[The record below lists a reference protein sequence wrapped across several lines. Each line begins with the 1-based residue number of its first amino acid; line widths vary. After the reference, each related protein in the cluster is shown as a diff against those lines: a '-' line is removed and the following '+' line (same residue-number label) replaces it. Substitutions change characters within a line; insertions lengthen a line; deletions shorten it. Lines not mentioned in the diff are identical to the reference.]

1 MTVPFWSVMIP
12 VHEPDM
18 ALLREAV
25 GSVIASGLDHARSE
39 IVMVVHGA
47 VSDELRAYLSVLA
60 AQGITIALHTDTG
73 MVANWNACITRAR
86 GEWVHILHQD
96 DRVRPGFYA
105 SLAEGIALAP
115 RIGAAYTQTAFID
128 GHGTFLRNGHM
139 PKSTAGV
146 VDHWIEHL
154 IVNLTVQCPAM
165 VVRRAAYERLGGFNP
180 DFYYCTDA
188 EMWGRIAS
196 EYPVWF
202 DPRPLV
208 EYRVHAAN
216 ATHTHFP
223 LPRRWRERRRCLA
236 LNLSRLSPAIQPTA
250 RRSGEHY
257 QCRLAWSEWT
267 HAWRAASNVSQRL
280 RLLSWLPRIGSL
292 RDLRAIRDRR
302 YPAPVPGRAVIRGDD
317 PHAPRSPQVMVF
329 SEFFP
334 HPPDRAVFGVYQ
346 RLYRTFQGLA
356 ATGQVDAVFFWS
368 DNYQPPKAIVE
379 EYRNKLV
386 ETWPLTGALHII
398 STSTGDHSES
408 HRHRWRALYWLL
420 RGAGSFMQ
428 NQPTLRASGPEQ
440 VEKLRAILH
449 THQPDLIVT
458 HRTGVTG
465 ALIRLRQPLP
475 PVVLD
480 LEDIDHIKIM
490 RFHRDAATDRV
501 GWRARVWS
509 LFARISERNA
519 ALFAHTTMVCSET
532 DRTELRKVARRANIT
547 VVPNTARE
555 REPLPPSFEPVA
567 LFVGVAYYPPNR
579 EAIEWLVSD
588 IWPRVREKVPD
599 ARLIIAGEGAKEIIG
614 NRQTPGIEVVGFAP
628 DLDLYYQKAGFA
640 VCPIRRGSGTRIKII
655 EASFYNRATVA
666 TTIGAE
672 GLTLTPGDEI
682 LIADEAH
689 SFADA
694 CVVLLQNTD
703 QRVAIGRAARAK
715 AMKDYAPARVVE
727 QMTAIFAHLLPD
739 ASAGKHS

>member
-1 MTVPFWSVMIP
+1 MTAPFWSVMIP
-12 VHEPDM
+12 VHQPDM

-25 GSVIASGLDHARSE
+25 GSVIASGIDHTHSE
-39 IVMVVHGA
+39 IVIVAQGI
-47 VSDELRAYLSVLA
+47 VSDELRAYLAILA
-60 AQGITIALHTDTG
+60 AKGIAIAHHTETG
-73 MVANWNACITRAR
+73 MVVNWNACVTRAR

-105 SLAEGIALAP
+105 ALAEGIALAP
-115 RIGAAYTQTAFID
+115 RSGAAYTQTAFID
-128 GHGTFLRNGHM
+128 GQGAFLRDGHM
-139 PKSTAGV
+139 PQTTAGV
-146 VDHWIEHL
+146 VDHWIQHL
-154 IVNLTVQCPAM
+154 MVNLTVQCPAI
-165 VVRRAAYERLGGFNP
+165 VVRRAAYERLGGFSA
-180 DFYYCTDA
+180 DFHYCTDA

-202 DPRPLV
+202 DPRPLA

-216 ATHTHFP
+216 ATHREFP
-223 LPRRWRERRRCLA
+223 LPRRWRERRRCLTQ
-236 LNLSRLSPAIQPTA
+236 NLSRLSPAIQPTA
-250 RRSGEHY
+250 RRCGEHY
-257 QCRLAWSEWT
+257 QCRLAWSEWSD
-267 HAWRAASNVSQRL
+267 AWRAAPGFGQRL
-280 RLLSWLPRIGSL
+280 RLLAWLPRLGSL
-292 RDLRAIRDRR
+292 RDLRAIRNRR
-302 YPAPVPGRAVIRGDD
+302 YLPPVPGQAVIRGDD
-317 PHAPRSPQVMVF
+317 PRAPRRPRVMLL

-334 HPPDRAVFGVYQ
+334 HPPERAVFGVYQ
-346 RLYRTFQGLA
+346 RLFRTFQGLA
-356 ATGQVDAVFFWS
+356 ATGHFDAVFFWS
-368 DNYQPPKAIVE
+368 DNYQPTEAVVE
-379 EYRNKLV
+379 GYRKKLV
-386 ETWPLTGALHII
+386 GTWPLSGALHVI
-398 STSTGDHSES
+398 STSTGDHAES
-408 HRHRWRALYWLL
+408 RRHRWRALYWLL
-420 RGAGSFMQ
+420 RGAASFMQ

-440 VEKLRAILH
+440 VEKLRTILH
-449 THQPDLIVT
+449 SHQPDLIVA

-465 ALIRLRQPLP
+465 ALIRLRQSLP

-480 LEDIDHIKIM
+480 LEDIDHIKIL
-490 RFHRDAATDRV
+490 RFHRDPVTNRI
-501 GWRARVWS
+501 GWRAYVWS
-509 LFARISERNA
+509 LMARLSERHA
-519 ALFAHTTMVCSET
+519 ALFANATMVCSET
-532 DRTELRKVARRANIT
+532 DRAELRRVARRARIT
-547 VVPNTARE
+547 LVPNTARE

-599 ARLIIAGEGAKEIIG
+599 ARLIIAGEGAKVFIG
-614 NRQTPGIEVVGFAP
+614 EKKTPGIEVVGFAP

-694 CVVLLQNTD
+694 CVALLLNPD

-715 AMKDYAPARVVE
+715 AMKDYAPSRIVE
-727 QMTAIFAHLLPD
+727 QLVGVFANLLPS
-739 ASAGKHS
+739 ASAGKPS

>member
-1 MTVPFWSVMIP
+1 MTTPFWSVMIP
-12 VHEPDM
+12 VHQPDM
-18 ALLREAV
+18 ALLREAI
-25 GSVIASGLDHARSE
+25 GSVIASGIDHARSE
-39 IVMVVHGA
+39 IVIVAQGI
-47 VSDELRAYLSVLA
+47 VSAELQTYLTTLA
-60 AQGITIALHTDTG
+60 AQGITITHHTDPG
-73 MVANWNACITRAR
+73 MIANWNACITHAR

-105 SLAEGIALAP
+105 ALAEGIALAP
-115 RIGAAYTQTAFID
+115 HIGAAYTQTAFID
-128 GHGTFLRNGHM
+128 GQGSYLREGHM
-139 PKSTAGV
+139 SQTTAGV

-154 IVNLTVQCPAM
+154 IANLTVQCPAI
-165 VVRRAAYERLGGFNP
+165 VVRRAAYERLGGFSA

-202 DPRPLV
+202 DPRPLA

-216 ATHTHFP
+216 ATHTQFP

-267 HAWRAASNVSQRL
+267 HAWRAASRFVQRFQ
-280 RLLSWLPRIGSL
+280 LLTWLPRLGSL
-292 RDLRAIRDRR
+292 RDLRAIRERR
-302 YPAPVPGRAVIRGDD
+302 YPTPVPGQAVIRGDD
-317 PHAPRSPQVMVF
+317 PRAPRCPRVMLL

-356 ATGQVDAVFFWS
+356 AVGHVDAVFFWS
-368 DNYQPPKAIVE
+368 DNYQPPEAVVE
-379 EYRNKLV
+379 GYREKFV
-386 ETWPLTGALHII
+386 ETWPLTGALRII
-398 STSTGDHSES
+398 STSTGDHAES
-408 HRHRWRALYWLL
+408 RHHRWRALYWLL
-420 RGAGSFMQ
+420 RGSASFMQ
-428 NQPTLRASGPEQ
+428 NQPTLRASGPAQ
-440 VEKLRAILH
+440 VEKLRAILQ
-449 THQPDLIVT
+449 TLQPDLIVA

-475 PVVLD
+475 PVALD

-490 RFHRDAATDRV
+490 RFHRDPVTNRV
-501 GWRARVWS
+501 GWRARLGS
-509 LFARISERNA
+509 LIARLSERHA
-519 ALFAHTTMVCSET
+519 ALFASITMVCSDT
-532 DRTELRKVARRANIT
+532 DRTELEKVARRAHIT
-547 VVPNTARE
+547 MVPNTARE

-614 NRQTPGIEVVGFAP
+614 NKQTPGIEVVGFAP

-672 GLTLTPGDEI
+672 GLTLAPGEEI

-715 AMKDYAPARVVE
+715 AMKNYAPARVVE
-727 QMTAIFAHLLPD
+727 RLETEFTNLLP
-739 ASAGKHS
+739 ASLKGTRP

>member
-1 MTVPFWSVMIP
+1 MTAPFWSVMIP
-12 VHEPDM
+12 VFQPDI
-18 ALLREAV
+18 ALLREAI
-25 GSVIASGLDHARSE
+25 GSVIASDIDHARSE
-39 IVMVVHGA
+39 IVIVVHGV
-47 VSDELRAYLSVLA
+47 VSNDLRAYLTVLS
-60 AQGITIALHTDTG
+60 AQGIVIVHHSDVG
-73 MVANWNACITRAR
+73 MVANWNACITHAR

-96 DRVRPGFYA
+96 DRVRPGFYSA
-105 SLAEGIALAP
+105 LAEGIALAP
-115 RIGAAYTQTAFID
+115 RIGAAFTQTAFID
-128 GHGTFLRNGHM
+128 GQGAFLRDGHM
-139 PKSTAGV
+139 PQASAGV

-154 IVNLTVQCPAM
+154 IVNLTAQCPAI
-165 VVRRAAYERLGGFNP
+165 VIRRAVYERLGGFNA
-180 DFYYCTDA
+180 DFHYCTDA

-202 DPRPLV
+202 DPRPLA
-208 EYRVHAAN
+208 EYRVHPAN
-216 ATHTHFP
+216 ATHTQFS

-236 LNLSRLSPAIQPTA
+236 LNLSRLSPVIQPIA

-257 QCRLAWSEWT
+257 QCRLAWREWSD
-267 HAWRAASNVSQRL
+267 AWSAASSFSQRIQ
-280 RLLSWLPRIGSL
+280 LLSWLPRLGSL

-302 YPAPVPGRAVIRGDD
+302 YPAPVPGQAVIRGDD
-317 PHAPRSPQVMVF
+317 PRAPRRPRVMLL

-346 RLYRTFQGLA
+346 RLYRTFQGLT
-356 ATGQVDAVFFWS
+356 ATGHIDAVFFWS
-368 DNYQPPKAIVE
+368 DNYQPLEATVE
-379 EYRNKLV
+379 GYREKMV
-386 ETWPLTGALHII
+386 DTWPLTGALHIV
-398 STSTGDHSES
+398 STSIGDHAES
-408 HRHRWRALYWLL
+408 RHHPWRALYWLL
-420 RGAGSFMQ
+420 RGAASFMQ

-440 VEKLRAILH
+440 VEKLRTILH
-449 THQPDLIVT
+449 ANQPDLIVA

-465 ALIRLRQPLP
+465 ALMRLRQSLP

-490 RFHRDAATDRV
+490 RFHRDAATTRV
-501 GWRARVWS
+501 GWRARIWS
-509 LFARISERNA
+509 MFARISERNA

-532 DRTELRKVARRANIT
+532 DRAELRKVARRANIT

-588 IWPRVREKVPD
+588 IWPCVREKVPD

-614 NRQTPGIEVVGFAP
+614 NKQTPGIEVVGFAP

-666 TTIGAE
+666 TTVGAE
-672 GLTLTPGDEI
+672 GLTFIPGDEI

-703 QRVAIGRAARAK
+703 QRVAIGRAARVK
-715 AMKDYAPARVVE
+715 AMKDYAPVRVVE
-727 QMTAIFAHLLPD
+727 RMATIFAHHLPG
-739 ASAGKHS
+739 ASAGKQS